1 MLPKPF
7 LTLFTVYKRE
17 YLLKAKT
24 GDYPVLFERFFF
36 VSNALCLKTTTG
48 KDCWCCSGSSNV
60 HALYR
65 KLSAMRSW
73 ASLLEKGPWTNRMVW
88 GRFEAFCAFI
98 CSFPFQVSIFSATA
112 TKKKP
117 FMPKCWLLPWKN
129 PSWLLLATPASPHSC
144 WRRLDGKPSRWQVCP
159 LPAPTCRV
167 LLPVCHATEV
177 HALLWR
183 PCILGESGAV
193 LTFMLLTVCLH
204 GHCSQTTLKIKFPT
218 QMNGRLYMVIS
229 SHPPHLYNIC
239 KDLTITSFIPGGTA
253 AGWVLLWAV
262 RATGTA
268 CE

>member
-112 TKKKP
+112 TKKTFYAQMLTSALEKP
-117 FMPKCWLLPWKN
+117 FLTSACHPSLAPLLLEEAWWKTQQVTSVPITSTHLQSASASMPCHWGPCSALEAVHLRGVWCCPYIHAPYCVFAQPLLPN
-129 PSWLLLATPASPHSC
+129 NS
-144 WRRLDGKPSRWQVCP
+144 
-159 LPAPTCRV
+159 
-167 LLPVCHATEV
+167 E
-177 HALLWR
+177 
-183 PCILGESGAV
+183 
-193 LTFMLLTVCLH
+193 
-204 GHCSQTTLKIKFPT
+204 
-218 QMNGRLYMVIS
+218 N
-229 SHPPHLYNIC
+229 
-239 KDLTITSFIPGGTA
+239 
-253 AGWVLLWAV
+253 
-262 RATGTA
+262 
-268 CE
+268 

>member
-48 KDCWCCSGSSNV
+48 KDCWCCSGGSNV

-65 KLSAMRSW
+65 KLNAMRSW

-112 TKKKP
+112 TTKKN
-117 FMPKCWLLPWKN
+117 LLCPNVDFCPGKT
-129 PSWLLLATPASPHSC
+129 LLDFCLPPQPRPTPAGGG
-144 WRRLDGKPSRWQVCP
+144 LMEN
-159 LPAPTCRV
+159 PAGDKCA
-167 LLPVCHATEV
+167 HD
-177 HALLWR
+177 
-183 PCILGESGAV
+183 
-193 LTFMLLTVCLH
+193 
-204 GHCSQTTLKIKFPT
+204 Q
-218 QMNGRLYMVIS
+218 
-229 SHPPHLYNIC
+229 HPPAECFCQYAMPLRSMLC
-239 KDLTITSFIPGGTA
+239 FGGCA
-253 AGWVLLWAV
+253 S
-262 RATGTA
+262 
-268 CE
+268 